1 MASTTRDDLMPRRL
15 GGMGRGAA
23 LALLVHAGLIVAI
36 AFSVNWRRSADAGV
50 EAELWAAVPQVAA
63 PPLVA
68 TPPPAPKPE
77 PKLQPAPPPAPP
89 KVEPKAEPQ
98 PDPQIAIE
106 KARREQQE
114 KERLERERAEKE
126 KQAKAEREKQE
137 RERLEKAERERSE
150 REKREAAAKAE
161 RAKQEEAKRLAELR
175 EQQMKRV
182 LGMAGASGD
191 APAGTATQSAGPS
204 ASYAGRV
211 IARLKPLSV
220 FSEAVAGNPKV
231 EVELKLGADGTILA
245 KQIVKRSG
253 VPAWDDAVLRAIE
266 KAEVMPRD
274 ADGRVPPAILISW
287 GPND

>member
-1 MASTTRDDLMPRRL
+1 MPRRL

-36 AFSVNWRRSADAGV
+36 AFGVNWRRSAESGV

-63 PPLVA
+63 PAPVA
-68 TPPPAPKPE
+68 PPTPAPKPE
-77 PKLQPAPPPAPP
+77 PKVEPPAPPPPP
-89 KVEPKAEPQ
+89 PPKAEPKPEPA

-106 KARREQQE
+106 KAKREREE
-114 KERLERERAEKE
+114 KERLAQLEREKLERERLEKEREREKARVEQEKREKLERERAEK
-126 KQAKAEREKQE
+126 
-137 RERLEKAERERSE
+137 
-150 REKREAAAKAE
+150 EKREAAAKAE
-161 RAKQEEAKRLAELR
+161 RARQEEAKRLAEAR
-175 EQQMKRV
+175 EQQLQRV
-182 LGMAGASGD
+182 LGMAGATGT
-191 APAGTATQSAGPS
+191 APAGTAAQSAGPS

-220 FSEAVAGNPKV
+220 FSESVSGNPKV
-231 EVELKLGADGTILA
+231 EVELKLGSDGTILA
-245 KQIVKRSG
+245 KRIVKRSG

-274 ADGRVPPAILISW
+274 TDGRVPSAILISW

>member
-1 MASTTRDDLMPRRL
+1 MAKSSRDELMPRRL

-68 TPPPAPKPE
+68 PPQPAPKPE
-77 PKLQPAPPPAPP
+77 PKVEAPPPPPPP
-89 KVEPKAEPQ
+89 KVEPKPEPQ

-106 KARREQQE
+106 KARKEKEE
-114 KERLERERAEKE
+114 KERLERERLDKLEKE

-137 RERLEKAERERSE
+137 RERLEK
-150 REKREAAAKAE
+150 EKREAAAKAE
-161 RAKQEEAKRLAELR
+161 REKREKAAEEKRLAEAR
-175 EQQMKRV
+175 EQQMQRV
-182 LGMAGASGD
+182 LGMAGATGT
-191 APAGTATQSAGPS
+191 APAGTAAQSAGPS

-220 FSEAVAGNPKV
+220 FSDAVAGNPRV
-231 EVELKLGADGTILA
+231 EVELKLGPDGAILS
-245 KQIVKRSG
+245 KRMVKRSG
-253 VPAWDDAVLRAIE
+253 VPAWDEAVLRAIE

-274 ADGRVPPAILISW
+274 NDGRVPPSILISW

>member
-1 MASTTRDDLMPRRL
+1 MPRRL

-23 LALLVHAGLIVAI
+23 LALLVHVGLIIAI
-36 AFSVNWRRSADAGV
+36 AFSVSWRRSADAGV

-63 PPLVA
+63 PPLA
-68 TPPPAPKPE
+68 APPPPAPKPE
-77 PKLQPAPPPAPP
+77 PKVEPPPPAPP

-114 KERLERERAEKE
+114 KERLERERAEKDR
-126 KQAKAEREKQE
+126 QAKAEQEKREKQE
-137 RERLEKAERERSE
+137 RDRLEKER
-150 REKREAAAKAE
+150 REAAAKAE
-161 RAKQEEAKRLAELR
+161 RAKQEEAKRLADLR

-245 KQIVKRSG
+245 KRIVKRSG

>member
-1 MASTTRDDLMPRRL
+1 MAKNARDELMPRRL

-23 LALLVHAGLIVAI
+23 LALLVHVGLIIAI

-68 TPPPAPKPE
+68 PP
-77 PKLQPAPPPAPP
+77 QPAPPPAPKVEPAPPPPP

-106 KARREQQE
+106 KARKEKEE
-114 KERLERERAEKE
+114 KERLDRLEKE
-126 KQAKAEREKQE
+126 KQEKQA
-137 RERLEKAERERSE
+137 RAE
-150 REKREAAAKAE
+150 REKREKAA
-161 RAKQEEAKRLAELR
+161 EEKRLAEAR
-175 EQQMKRV
+175 EQQMQRV
-182 LGMAGASGD
+182 LGMAGATGN
-191 APAGTATQSAGPS
+191 APGGTAAQSAGPS

-220 FSEAVAGNPKV
+220 FSDAYAGNPKV
-231 EVELKLGADGTILA
+231 EVELKLGNDGTILS
-245 KQIVKRSG
+245 KRIVKRSG
-253 VPAWDDAVLRAIE
+253 VPAWDEAVLRAIE

-274 ADGRVPPAILISW
+274 TDGRVPPSILVSW
-287 GPND
+287 GPAD